1 MIYSLKG
8 RLAVKELNF
17 AVIECGGVGYGCRTT
32 YTTVSKLGDIGSEAM
47 LYTYLYVREDA
58 VELFGFSTLQEL
70 SCFRLLISV
79 SGVGPKAATAILS
92 DVDPER
98 FAFLVASGDSKFFTK
113 TKGVGAKTAQRI
125 VLELKDKISSESLS
139 GSVSKDAAVFAQNTA
154 SGGTTAVTEALEA
167 LMVLGYSQG
176 EAAPILG
183 KLDSSLS
190 TQDLIKETLKIIA
203 AKNLR

>member
-17 AVIECGGVGYGCRTT
+17 VVIECAGVGYGCRTT
-32 YTTVSKLGDIGSEAM
+32 YTTVSQLGEIGSEAA
-47 LYTYLYVREDA
+47 LYTHLYVREDA

-70 SCFRLLISV
+70 SCFRLLITV

-113 TKGVGAKTAQRI
+113 TKGIGAKTAQRI
-125 VLELKDKISSESLS
+125 VLELKDKISSESLG
-139 GSVSKDAAVFAQNTA
+139 GSVSKDAASFAAVT
-154 SGGTTAVTEALEA
+154 GGAATAVTEALEA

-176 EAAPILG
+176 EIAPILG
-183 KLDSSLS
+183 KLDASMS
-190 TQDLIKETLKIIA
+190 TQELIKETLKIIA